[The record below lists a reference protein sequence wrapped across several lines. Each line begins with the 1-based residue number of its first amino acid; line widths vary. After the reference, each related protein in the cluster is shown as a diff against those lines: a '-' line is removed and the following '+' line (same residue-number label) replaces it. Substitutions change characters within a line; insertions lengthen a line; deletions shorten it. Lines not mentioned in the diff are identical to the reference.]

1 MRFPLYYTIRSYTA
15 FPNSTLLCEPVLG
28 NPIVQ
33 FKLFACPRKRAS
45 YTRIVYSYVNS
56 ALGTLKKPG
65 LLTPSH
71 SRGGGGVGFRPP
83 PPRISAA
90 ERRKILKF
98 GTYVGLV
105 NTNMLTK
112 LQYWKSKRFWI
123 MQIYVN
129 YMHVFLFFILTDKMR
144 PFGASNCFDIVVE
157 TFNIILN
164 KKTAQFSFISYVFYC
179 LWISYV
185 FLCFCDLCILLFFY
199 MELFEYWISLNIT
212 VILTVMKANTAF

>member
-1 MRFPLYYTIRSYTA
+1 MKFEYIIILLYW
-15 FPNSTLLCEPVLG
+15 
-28 NPIVQ
+28 PIVVSFNPKEAGSFDPISQ
-33 FKLFACPRKRAS
+33 P
-45 YTRIVYSYVNS
+45 
-56 ALGTLKKPG
+56 
-65 LLTPSH
+65 
-71 SRGGGGVGFRPP
+71 GGGIPP
-83 PPRISAA
+83 PPPAPWISAA

-105 NTNMLTK
+105 NMNVLTK

-129 YMHVFLFFILTDKMR
+129 YMHVFLFFIITDKMR
-144 PFGASNCFDIVVE
+144 PFGAFKLFWYCCNPDI
-157 TFNIILN
+157 
-164 KKTAQFSFISYVFYC
+164 KKRCNSRLFLMYFIV